1 MCLISLQVS
10 GSLTELGMSLSV
22 AHQDRGWW
30 AGVVACQVRGWWP
43 VSWPARAWAGR
54 SVSVARQ
61 GWAGGLVCRL
71 ARTEAGGRRIGPP
84 GQGLVGRCRP
94 CSRSGLE
101 SSNGASCLAHWAY
114 ASGVPEAC
122 FWACQGA
129 GICRDG
135 RRWSALATT
144 LKFLLKLPT
153 ATVLRRPPVGLGL
166 TCSKIYRLFYSA
178 LLLNLSYYC
187 PLSSNYSH

>member
-1 MCLISLQVS
+1 MPGQYHVGWQYLAWAVFVSLQVS

-22 AHQDRGWW
+22 AHQDRGWR

-54 SVSVARQ
+54 SVSVTSQ

-71 ARTEAGGRRIGPP
+71 ARTEAGDRHIGPP

-101 SSNGASCLAHWAY
+101 SRDGASCQAHWAY
-114 ASGVPEAC
+114 ASGVPGHGRGL
-122 FWACQGA
+122 FLGMS
-129 GICRDG
+129 GCRDMPAMVGGG
-135 RRWSALATT
+135 RHW
-144 LKFLLKLPT
+144 P
-153 ATVLRRPPVGLGL
+153 
-166 TCSKIYRLFYSA
+166 
-178 LLLNLSYYC
+178 
-187 PLSSNYSH
+187 PLSSCRPPQFSADHQYAWG